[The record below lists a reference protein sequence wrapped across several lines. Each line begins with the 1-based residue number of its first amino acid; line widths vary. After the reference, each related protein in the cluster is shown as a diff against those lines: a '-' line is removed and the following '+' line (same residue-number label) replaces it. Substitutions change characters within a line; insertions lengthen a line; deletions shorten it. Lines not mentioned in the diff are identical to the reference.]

1 MSTITGSYVYNDNYV
16 ETPRRYFTLG
26 ILCCC
31 IAGFIFFIGIIL
43 MVFGSSPSIP
53 EAIWITG
60 IVFLLIG
67 GLLFVLGVSSIG
79 LYFSR
84 EDKRKSEIEFIN
96 SEFTTAAAAAVAANS
111 AIGSSS
117 SSHRSIHSNNVYLI
131 E

>member
-1 MSTITGSYVYNDNYV
+1 MSTITGNSYCYNNNDNNYL

-67 GLLFVLGVSSIG
+67 GLLFVMGVSSIG

-84 EDKRKSEIEFIN
+84 EDKRKSEIEFMN
-96 SEFTTAAAAAVAANS
+96 SEFTTAATAAAVAANS
-111 AIGSSS
+111 SLS
-117 SSHRSIHSNNVYLI
+117 SSHHSNNVYLI

>member
-1 MSTITGSYVYNDNYV
+1 
-16 ETPRRYFTLG
+16 
-26 ILCCC
+26 
-31 IAGFIFFIGIIL
+31 

-67 GLLFVLGVSSIG
+67 GLLFVMGVSSIG

-84 EDKRKSEIEFIN
+84 EDKQ
-96 SEFTTAAAAAVAANS
+96 FTTAATAAAVAANS
-111 AIGSSS
+111 SLS
-117 SSHRSIHSNNVYLI
+117 SSHHSNNVYLI

>member
-1 MSTITGSYVYNDNYV
+1 MSTVTSYAYNETLN

-43 MVFGSSPSIP
+43 MVFGSSPSVP

-60 IVFLLIG
+60 IVFLLLG
-67 GLLFVLGVSSIG
+67 GLLFVMGVSSIG

-84 EDKRKSEIEFIN
+84 EDKRKTELEFMN
-96 SEFTTAAAAAVAANS
+96 AEYLAQPV
-111 AIGSSS
+111 IGSSA
-117 SSHRSIHSNNVYLI
+117 RSVHSNNLYLI

>member
-84 EDKRKSEIEFIN
+84 EDKQ
-96 SEFTTAAAAAVAANS
+96 FTTAAAAAVAANS